1 MGVVESW
8 VGQALSKCNIADCLF
23 DRWEAG
29 NGLIGILA
37 EWKQVA
43 QMCIQIQIQMQIQM
57 QMIIQILWE
66 AGVGLIGILAEWKP
80 ERDMLHKN
88 WKCILGSNTGF

>member
-8 VGQALSKCNIADCLF
+8 VGQPLSKCNTADCLL

-43 QMCIQIQIQMQIQM
+43 QMCIQTRSTWFNCA
-57 QMIIQILWE
+57 LRDDE
-66 AGVGLIGILAEWKP
+66 AVCWVSIGHYEALAVG
-80 ERDMLHKN
+80 N
-88 WKCILGSNTGF
+88 

>member
-1 MGVVESW
+1 MGVVQSW
-8 VGQALSKCNIADCLF
+8 VGQALSKCNTADCLF

-43 QMCIQIQIQMQIQM
+43 QMCIQTRSTWFNCALRVDETVYWVSIGHYK
-57 QMIIQILWE
+57 
-66 AGVGLIGILAEWKP
+66 AVPVG
-80 ERDMLHKN
+80 N
-88 WKCILGSNTGF
+88 

>member
-1 MGVVESW
+1 MGVVQSW
-8 VGQALSKCNIADCLF
+8 VGQALSKCNIADCLL

-43 QMCIQIQIQMQIQM
+43 QMRIQTRSSCFNCA
-57 QMIIQILWE
+57 LRDDE
-66 AGVGLIGILAEWKP
+66 AVCWVSIGHYEALAVG
-80 ERDMLHKN
+80 N
-88 WKCILGSNTGF
+88 

>member
-43 QMCIQIQIQMQIQM
+43 QMRIQIQIQIQIQM

-80 ERDMLHKN
+80 KYGRLHN
-88 WKCILGSNTGF
+88 SWKCILGSNTGF